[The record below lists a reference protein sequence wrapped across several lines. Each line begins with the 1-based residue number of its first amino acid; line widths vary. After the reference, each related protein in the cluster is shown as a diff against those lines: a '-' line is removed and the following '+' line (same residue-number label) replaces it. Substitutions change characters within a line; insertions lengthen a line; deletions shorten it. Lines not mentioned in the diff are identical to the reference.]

1 MQAFAEREF
10 RLALSRP
17 VCAEY
22 TGQLWS
28 PFARTDVIT
37 KGARGRDLP
46 RLGRELPLHK
56 TVAHS
61 ESICDAHPMSIG
73 EPSIA
78 SDRPLRTARVNF
90 LLTDDEKSAILAA
103 AQASG
108 LTFSSFVR
116 KSALLVAKRDL
127 GALEA
132 LAARVEEG
140 RAG

>member
-1 MQAFAEREF
+1 
-10 RLALSRP
+10 
-17 VCAEY
+17 
-22 TGQLWS
+22 
-28 PFARTDVIT
+28 
-37 KGARGRDLP
+37 
-46 RLGRELPLHK
+46 
-56 TVAHS
+56 
-61 ESICDAHPMSIG
+61 MSIG